1 MAETGR
7 RRAKQLEFNALH
19 DITPR
24 TIVKPVADIMEGAH
38 TGGPSAR
45 RAAARRVR
53 DEEATQGKFRST
65 ADIAREIKRLETDM
79 YRRARN
85 LEFEQAASLR
95 DQIEQLRTL
104 DLAAGAAT
112 SYDMP
117 AKAGVALSG
126 APTAVAARV
135 RKGA

>member
-1 MAETGR
+1 
-7 RRAKQLEFNALH
+7 
-19 DITPR
+19 
-24 TIVKPVADIMEGAH
+24 MEGAH

-45 RAAARRVR
+45 RAAARRAR
-53 DEEATQGKFRST
+53 DEEATQGGAGKFRST
-65 ADIAREIKRLETDM
+65 ADIAREIKRLEADM

-95 DQIEQLRTL
+95 DQIEQLRGL
-104 DLAAGAAT
+104 DLAAGEAT

-117 AKAGVALSG
+117 AKAGAALSG
-126 APTAVAARV
+126 VPSDVVAARV